1 MVVMNKKNIL
11 LLVMI
16 ASFFIMSSFSLLLIS
31 EWNKSLDNVYPKDG
45 VSSEAISTA
54 ILQTNNIKLT
64 LAMYL
69 SETGCNSCTK
79 NKMLEKLQELNGTWA
94 VILAQDESKSF
105 EKLKIGKLE
114 LEKFVAKAILELN
127 KDSKENIGELL
138 DNDWALVTTSFLKP
152 LTKMQEAQNEERRD
166 LYSRAIKRFHNYKL
180 IFIGL
185 VSIFS
190 IFIIFARQNFSK
202 FFHNVFM

>member
-1 MVVMNKKNIL
+1 MNKKYLSL
-11 LLVMI
+11 LI
-16 ASFFIMSSFSLLLIS
+16 TITSFFIMSAFSFLLIS
-31 EWNKSLDNVYPKDG
+31 EWKKSLDNVYPDDG

-54 ILQTNNIKLT
+54 ILQTNNIKFT

-94 VILAQDESKSF
+94 VILAQDENKSL
-105 EKLKIGKLE
+105 EPLKIGKLE
-114 LEKFVAKAILELN
+114 LEKFVAKAILDLD
-127 KDSKENIGELL
+127 KDSKENVGELL

-152 LTKMQEAQNEERRD
+152 LTKMQEAQNKEHRD
-166 LYSRAIKRFHNYKL
+166 QHSRAIKRFRNYKW
-180 IFIGL
+180 IFISL

-190 IFIIFARQNFSK
+190 VFIIFARQNFAK
-202 FFHNVFM
+202 LFHNMFM